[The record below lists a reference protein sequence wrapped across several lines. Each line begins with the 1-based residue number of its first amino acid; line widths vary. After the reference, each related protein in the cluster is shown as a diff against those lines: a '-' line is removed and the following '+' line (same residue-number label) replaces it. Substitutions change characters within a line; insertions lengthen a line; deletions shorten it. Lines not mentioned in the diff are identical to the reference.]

1 MFCKSYEYRADIRV
15 PGMRGW
21 TAVKPQCPSSAG
33 PRVPQPSQ
41 PLFQSSFATSSCELL
56 TLHPRPALS
65 SAGDLR
71 RGAGSAR
78 RASSPPGHRTSGAGP
93 GPPARL
99 RRLPS
104 PGARVTPARPRSPK
118 PGQRLQ
124 AQAAPAEAQAAAS
137 ARPDCAGPASG
148 PLPALAPTGTL
159 RQRQR
164 HAWLRGKRRA
174 GRGEAPRSAL
184 ANPRPDSA
192 GLRRTGTAAATGAQ
206 PGAVPSP
213 QHLPPARPAPPEPQ
227 CTHPPHRRGPRT
239 APAPLRLTSV
249 PPGGRGARPPA
260 PAWPGVAAPLCRGSA
275 RRKDGGHTPPSPAP
289 PRLATPPAVS
299 GATRPAPG
307 HGPGLALLP
316 IEAQGCPDVAREP
329 TLPRCIAFR
338 KGTGDWLRE
347 GRGLLRKSPLG
358 LLLRAEG
365 AGRAAA
371 ASEPGRGCARASMAA
386 LWAGLRLSL

>member
-1 MFCKSYEYRADIRV
+1 MLTFYSRTLPGVSELRGPSAAHHLIPGSPNPNPRQAAEAKPLFCKSYEYRADIRV

-148 PLPALAPTGTL
+148 PTTG
-159 RQRQR
+159 
-164 HAWLRGKRRA
+164 
-174 GRGEAPRSAL
+174 
-184 ANPRPDSA
+184 PRP
-192 GLRRTGTAAATGAQ
+192 RRD
-206 PGAVPSP
+206 
-213 QHLPPARPAPPEPQ
+213 
-227 CTHPPHRRGPRT
+227 
-239 APAPLRLTSV
+239 
-249 PPGGRGARPPA
+249 PA
-260 PAWPGVAAPLCRGSA
+260 PAAAARVAPREAEGGEGGSA
-275 RRKDGGHTPPSPAP
+275 ALR
-289 PRLATPPAVS
+289 PR
-299 GATRPAPG
+299 
-307 HGPGLALLP
+307 
-316 IEAQGCPDVAREP
+316 
-329 TLPRCIAFR
+329 
-338 KGTGDWLRE
+338 
-347 GRGLLRKSPLG
+347 
-358 LLLRAEG
+358 
-365 AGRAAA
+365 
-371 ASEPGRGCARASMAA
+371 
-386 LWAGLRLSL
+386 